1 MLEVEGGIDLR
12 VVGHGHSATCAT
24 VETMTECDDLAT
36 PSVERGEF
44 QAVLISLGTAIAD
57 KETVVG
63 EATQLSNLLR
73 ESRLEWVDDAVR
85 VEGYV
90 VELVGNR
97 FYVARVAMADGYH
110 RMATI

>member
-12 VVGHGHSATCAT
+12 VVGHGHGTTCAT
-24 VETMTECDDLAT
+24 VETMTECDDLAA
-36 PSVERGEF
+36 PRVERGEF
-44 QAVLISLGTAIAD
+44 QTVLISLGTAVAD

-63 EATQLSNLLR
+63 EATQLSNLLC
-73 ESRLEWVDDAVR
+73 ESRLEGIDDAIG

-97 FYVARVAMADGYH
+97 LYVARVAMAD
-110 RMATI
+110 